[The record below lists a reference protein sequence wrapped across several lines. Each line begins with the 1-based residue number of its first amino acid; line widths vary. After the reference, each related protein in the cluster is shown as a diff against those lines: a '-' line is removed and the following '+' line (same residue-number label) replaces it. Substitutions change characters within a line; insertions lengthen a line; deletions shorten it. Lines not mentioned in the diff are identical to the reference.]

1 MAQWPI
7 LDIQQKNA
15 KTETAR
21 LAKEE
26 DIGGPKLLE
35 VLQWDRMGL
44 GLYPP

>member
-1 MAQWPI
+1 MANGQSWI
-7 LDIQQKNA
+7 SSKKMQ